1 MGPVCRPGPAP
12 VEIRGADCAM
22 RQLHQQEKQQFI
34 KLFEQEKIDRF
45 DERLRVVETFLQT
58 EQHVTASELAALV
71 SENGGT
77 TDAAFVRETLNL
89 MCHFGFARKHRF
101 DNGVIRFEHRHLGQH
116 HDHMVCTKCRRII
129 EFTDDRLERL
139 QGQIAAAHGFHMLQ
153 HKMEI
158 YGICSECMQSRQ
170 MEMPLAMARPG
181 EKMVISGFRGGSAAR
196 LRLMAM
202 GLRVGDAVE
211 VVTNTGNGQVVVAL
225 AFNRLVIG
233 RGLSLKIL
241 VQSPESEQ
249 HAFE

>member
-1 MGPVCRPGPAP
+1 
-12 VEIRGADCAM
+12 M
-22 RQLHQQEKQQFI
+22 RQLHQKEKQQFI

-45 DERLRVVETFLQT
+45 EERLRVVEIFLQT

-71 SENGGT
+71 SESGHT
-77 TDAAFVRETLNL
+77 SETAFVRDTLNL
-89 MCHFGFARKHRF
+89 MCQFGFARKHRF

-129 EFTDDRLERL
+129 EFSDDRLESL

-170 MEMPLAMARPG
+170 VEMPLSMARPG
-181 EKMVISGFRGGSAAR
+181 EK
-196 LRLMAM
+196 MAM
-202 GLRVGDAVE
+202 GLRVGDALE

-233 RGLSLKIL
+233 RGLSQKIM
-241 VQSPESEQ
+241 VRRPESEQ
-249 HAFE
+249 HALE

>member
-1 MGPVCRPGPAP
+1 
-12 VEIRGADCAM
+12 M
-22 RQLHQQEKQQFI
+22 RQLHQKEKQQFI

-45 DERLRVVETFLQT
+45 EERLRVVEIFLQT
-58 EQHVTASELAALV
+58 EQHVTASELTALV
-71 SENGGT
+71 SESGHT
-77 TDAAFVRETLNL
+77 AETAFVRDTLNL
-89 MCHFGFARKHRF
+89 MCQFGFARKNRF

-129 EFTDDRLERL
+129 EFSDDRLESL

-170 MEMPLAMARPG
+170 VEMPLSMARPG
-181 EKMVISGFRGGSAAR
+181 EKMAISGFRGGSAAR

-202 GLRVGDAVE
+202 GLRVGDALE

-233 RGLSLKIL
+233 RGLSQKIM
-241 VQSPESEQ
+241 VRRPESEQ
-249 HAFE
+249 HALE

>member
-1 MGPVCRPGPAP
+1 
-12 VEIRGADCAM
+12 M

-45 DERLRVVETFLQT
+45 DERLQVVEMFLRT
-58 EQHVTASELAALV
+58 EQHVTTSELAALV

-77 TDAAFVRETLNL
+77 VDSGFVRETLNL
-89 MCHFGFARKHRF
+89 MCRFGFARKHRF
-101 DNGVIRFEHRHLGQH
+101 DNGDIRYEHRHLGHH

-129 EFTDDRLERL
+129 EFTDEQLESL

-158 YGICSECMQSRQ
+158 YGICSDCMQSRQ
-170 MEMPLAMARPG
+170 VEIPLSMARPG

-196 LRLMAM
+196 LRLMTM
-202 GLRVGDAVE
+202 GLRVGDGLD

-225 AFNRLVIG
+225 AFQRLVIG
-233 RGLSLKIL
+233 RGLSQKIM
-241 VQSPESEQ
+241 VQNRQ
-249 HAFE
+249 KD